1 MIVEYLK
8 ELANRADL
16 GATWDS
22 WSTQYR
28 VIAVIV
34 GLLIA
39 YLALRSVV
47 PTVLR
52 LLKPALLILIV
63 LLGLWAVFPTETC
76 SIEFLSRLPFL
87 CRR

>member
-1 MIVEYLK
+1 MEYLK

-16 GATWDS
+16 EAIWGS

-34 GLLIA
+34 GLLVA
-39 YLALRSVV
+39 YLVV

-76 SIEFLSRLPFL
+76 SIEVLSRLPL
-87 CRR
+87 ICRR

>member
-1 MIVEYLK
+1 MEYLK

-22 WSTQYR
+22 WTTQYR

-34 GLLIA
+34 GLLVA

-52 LLKPALLILIV
+52 LLKPTHLNLIILF
-63 LLGLWAVFPTETC
+63 GMWADFPSETF
-76 SIEFLSRLPFL
+76 SI
-87 CRR
+87 

>member
-1 MIVEYLK
+1 MEYLK
-8 ELANRADL
+8 ELASRADL
-16 GATWDS
+16 AGTWDA

-28 VIAVIV
+28 VIATIV
-34 GLLIA
+34 GLLVA
-39 YLALRSVV
+39 YLVLRSVV

-76 SIEFLSRLPFL
+76 SIEFLSRLPL
-87 CRR
+87 VCRR

>member
-1 MIVEYLK
+1 MEYLK
-8 ELANRADL
+8 ELASRADL
-16 GATWDS
+16 GATWGS

-34 GLLIA
+34 GLLVA

-63 LLGLWAVFPTETC
+63 LLGLWAVFPAETC
-76 SIEFLSRLPFL
+76 SIEVLARLPLL

>member
-1 MIVEYLK
+1 MEYLK

-16 GATWDS
+16 GAIWDS
-22 WSTQYR
+22 WSTQNR
-28 VIAVIV
+28 MIAVIV
-34 GLLIA
+34 GLLVA

-63 LLGLWAVFPTETC
+63 LLGLWAVLPTETC
-76 SIEFLSRLPFL
+76 SIEVLSRLPLL

>member
-1 MIVEYLK
+1 MEYLK
-8 ELANRADL
+8 ELADRADL

-28 VIAVIV
+28 VIAVIL

-52 LLKPALLILIV
+52 LLKPALLVVIV
-63 LLGLWAVFPTETC
+63 LLGLWVVFPTETC
-76 SIEFLSRLPFL
+76 SIEVLSRLPL
-87 CRR
+87 ICRR

>member
-1 MIVEYLK
+1 MEYLK
-8 ELANRADL
+8 ELASRADL
-16 GATWDS
+16 GTTWDS

-28 VIAVIV
+28 VLAVIV
-34 GLLIA
+34 GLLAA

-52 LLKPALLILIV
+52 LLRPGLFLVIV
-63 LLGLWAVFPTETC
+63 LLGVWALFPAETC
-76 SIEFLSRLPFL
+76 SIDLLSRLPLL

>member
-1 MIVEYLK
+1 VEYLK

-16 GATWDS
+16 GSLWAS

-34 GLLIA
+34 GLLAA
-39 YLALRSVV
+39 YLVVRSIV
-47 PTVLR
+47 PAVLR
-52 LLKPALLILIV
+52 MLRPALLIVIV
-63 LLGLWAVFPTETC
+63 LLGVWALFPAETC
-76 SIEFLSRLPFL
+76 SIDVLARLPLL

>member
-1 MIVEYLK
+1 MEYLK
-8 ELANRADL
+8 ELASRADL
-16 GATWDS
+16 AGTWDA

-28 VIAVIV
+28 VIAAIV
-34 GLLIA
+34 GLLVA
-39 YLALRSVV
+39 YLVLRSVV

-76 SIEFLSRLPFL
+76 SIEFLSRLPL
-87 CRR
+87 VCRR